1 MICDLHTHSN
11 CSDGTLTP
19 EELVALAETQ
29 NISAIALC
37 DHNTVDGLSDYMKAA
52 ENSKIIAVNG
62 IEISTE
68 YNGTELHIL
77 GLFLPEDKFEEIS
90 DMMSR
95 IKVFK
100 EESNKKLVENL
111 RADGYL
117 IDYDEIKDKNGGAYI
132 NRAHIAAELIE
143 KGYFTDRKEA
153 FDTVLS
159 PDGGYYVPPERFKA
173 LEIIRYLDSI
183 GAVPVWAHPFL
194 DMNAEE
200 IDAFLPVA
208 KAHGLAGMETRYS
221 LYDEETQKTA
231 EMLAEKHG
239 IKQSGGSDFHGSN
252 KPDISLGT
260 GKGNLEVPFEFYKNL
275 KK

>member
-1 MICDLHTHSN
+1 MTCDLHIHSN
-11 CSDGTLTP
+11 FSDGTMTP
-19 EELVALAETQ
+19 AELIALAEK
-29 NISAIALC
+29 NHISAIALC
-37 DHNTVDGLSDYMKAA
+37 DHNTVDGLPDFIKAS
-52 ENSKIIAVNG
+52 ENSSVIAVNG

-77 GLFLPEDKFEEIS
+77 GLFLPEDRFEEIS

-95 IKVFK
+95 IKIFK
-100 EESNKKLVENL
+100 EESNEKLVNNL

-117 IDYDEIKDKNGGAYI
+117 IDYEEIKSKNNGAYI

-143 KGYFTDRKEA
+143 KGYFSDRKDA

-173 LEIIRYLDSI
+173 LETIRYLASI

-200 IDAFLPVA
+200 IDAFLPIA
-208 KAHGLAGMETRYS
+208 KAHGLVGMETRYS
-221 LYDEETQKTA
+221 LYNEETQKTA

-260 GKGNLEVPFEFYKNL
+260 GKGNLEVPFEFYKSL

>member
-1 MICDLHTHSN
+1 MTCDLHIHSN
-11 CSDGTLTP
+11 FSDGTMTP
-19 EELVALAETQ
+19 AELIALAEK
-29 NISAIALC
+29 NHISAIALC
-37 DHNTVDGLSDYMKAA
+37 DHNTVDGLPDFIKAS
-52 ENSKIIAVNG
+52 ENSSVIAVNG

-95 IKVFK
+95 IKIFK
-100 EESNKKLVENL
+100 EVSNKNLVENL
-111 RADGYL
+111 RNDGYL
-117 IDYDEIKDKNGGAYI
+117 IDYEEIKNKNNGAYI

-143 KGYFTDRKEA
+143 KGYFSDRKDA

-159 PDGGYYVPPERFKA
+159 PDGGYYTPPERFKA
-173 LEIIRYLDSI
+173 LEIIGYLDSI

-194 DMNAEE
+194 DMNAEK
-200 IDAFLPVA
+200 IDAFLPIA
-208 KAHGLAGMETRYS
+208 KAHGLVGMETRYS
-221 LYDEETQKTA
+221 LYNEETQKTA

-252 KPDISLGT
+252 KPDILLGQ
-260 GKGNLEVPFEFYKNL
+260 GKGNLEVPFEFYENL

>member
-1 MICDLHTHSN
+1 MTCDLHIHSN
-11 CSDGTLTP
+11 LSDGTLTP
-19 EELVALAETQ
+19 AELIVLAEKQ

-37 DHNTVDGLSDYMKAA
+37 DHNTVNGLPDFIKAA
-52 ENSKIIAVNG
+52 ETSKVIAVNG

-90 DMMSR
+90 EMMSR
-95 IKVFK
+95 IKIFK
-100 EESNKKLVENL
+100 EESNAKLVNNL

-117 IDYDEIKDKNGGAYI
+117 IDYKEIKDKNGGAYI
-132 NRAHIAAELIE
+132 NRAHIAAELIG
-143 KGYFTDRKEA
+143 KGYFTDRNEV
-153 FDTVLS
+153 FVTVLS
-159 PDGGYYVPPERFKA
+159 LDGGYYTPPERFKA
-173 LEIIRYLDSI
+173 LEIIGYLDSI

-194 DMNAEE
+194 DMTAEE
-200 IDAFLPVA
+200 IDVFLPIA

-221 LYDEETQKTA
+221 LYDEETQKVA

-260 GKGNLEVPFEFYKNL
+260 GKGNLKVPFEFYENL

>member
-1 MICDLHTHSN
+1 MTCDLHIHSN
-11 CSDGTLTP
+11 FSDGTMTP
-19 EELVALAETQ
+19 AELIALAEK
-29 NISAIALC
+29 NHISAIALC
-37 DHNTVDGLSDYMKAA
+37 DHNTVDGLPDFIKAS
-52 ENSKIIAVNG
+52 ENSFVIAVNG

-95 IKVFK
+95 IKIFK
-100 EESNKKLVENL
+100 EESNEKLVNNL

-117 IDYDEIKDKNGGAYI
+117 IDYEEIKNKNKGSSI
-132 NRAHIAAELIE
+132 NRAHIAAELIK
-143 KGYFTDRKEA
+143 KGYFCDRKEI

-159 PDGGYYVPPERFKA
+159 TDGGYYVPPERFKA

-194 DMNAEE
+194 DMNAEG
-200 IDAFLPVA
+200 IDAFLPIA
-208 KAHGLAGMETRYS
+208 KAHGLVGMETRYS
-221 LYDEETQKTA
+221 LYNEETQKTA
-231 EMLAEKHG
+231 EMLVRKHG

-260 GKGNLEVPFEFYKNL
+260 GKRNLEVPFEFYENL